1 MEVVAIQ
8 IICLAVLFVIMT
20 FCGLLPVMLV
30 MRNKNVQFSDLAAT
44 LISMCNCLAGGVFI
58 GMCFLGLFPY
68 VHEKFSEILSK
79 LSISTTFPIAEFV
92 IMLGFFIILTVEQSI
107 IIRQTS
113 SDAKP
118 SALADSVLA
127 HVNATGSVDSKK
139 LEDEESYVCLLDS
152 ESQEVESSG
161 GSDHKLTETSRS
173 LVHGTD
179 IFNEI
184 KVSSQTNTTRSSKH
198 KMRQNLENMSPKI
211 GHSHGH
217 MALVGD
223 RNSGLRHL
231 ILLVA
236 VSIHSLFEGIAL
248 GLQTDK
254 VKILH
259 LFLAVLIH
267 ETLVAFALGVNI
279 AKLNVGFL
287 QSLKYVLMVTVS
299 IPIGILLGLLIGT
312 APGIF
317 GDIISGLFQGI
328 AAGIFIHVTFMEL
341 LPEEFKSDKSRLLKV
356 LFFFVGFLIMA
367 VVNFAL
373 GDHK

>member
-1 MEVVAIQ
+1 MEVIAIQ
-8 IICLAVLFVIMT
+8 VICLLVLFVIMT

-30 MRNKNVQFSDLAAT
+30 MRNKNVHFSDLTST

-68 VHEKFSEILSK
+68 VHEKFDSILID
-79 LSISTTFPIAEFV
+79 LNVSTTFPIAEFV
-92 IMLGFFIILTVEQSI
+92 VIMGFFLILTIEQSI
-107 IIRQTS
+107 LMKQSINDRKS
-113 SDAKP
+113 NAMSDA
-118 SALADSVLA
+118 VLA
-127 HVNATGSVDSKK
+127 HVETTSVKK

-152 ESQEVESSG
+152 ESQDMESSG
-161 GSDHKLTETSRS
+161 GSDHKSS
-173 LVHGTD
+173 VNAHSMGKTD
-179 IFNEI
+179 LFNEI
-184 KVSSQTNTTRSSKH
+184 KMTSQPSVPRPITQDQ
-198 KMRQNLENMSPKI
+198 RQMSNKISPKT
-211 GHSHGH
+211 GHSHSH
-217 MALVGD
+217 INLVGE
-223 RNSGLRHL
+223 RGSGLKYL
-231 ILLVA
+231 ILLIA
-236 VSIHSLFEGIAL
+236 VSIHSLFEGITL

-279 AKLNVGFL
+279 AKLNAGFL
-287 QSLKYVLMVTVS
+287 KSFKYVLTVTIS
-299 IPIGILLGLLIGT
+299 IPVGILLGLLIGA

-341 LPEEFKSDKSRLLKV
+341 LPDEFLANGNKLLKV
-356 LFFFVGFLIMA
+356 LFFFIGFLIMA